1 MKRKYFSALLMG
13 ALTIASVS
21 TFTSCKDYDDD
32 ISGLQSQIDELSKII
47 DQIKSQITAGSVITK
62 VETVSDG
69 VKITLSNDQSY
80 LVKNG
85 TNGVAGTNGTSW
97 SISDDGYW
105 VKDDVKTTMK
115 ALAEKG
121 DTGAPGEPGA
131 PGAPGEPGA
140 PGATGNYY
148 KPNATTGNFDLCDAN
163 GNVLEQT
170 NIAWKGTGV
179 TAVMDSENLTL
190 FNVADKNGNVP
201 AEGVVISL
209 SNNLRGLVFE
219 KDNLGRVYVDGVP
232 GIRVAS
238 FSYLPQKLA
247 NANSSTEKS
256 VSNGDPKDV
265 VNPQTYAYYHVN
277 PSNVSVDQLKNLKFV
292 VKANADYISTSRTAA
307 SEDFDA
313 VASYD
318 SFDSDN
324 GIVKV
329 KVDMKGLP
337 ATKEKISVVALQATK
352 SNNEKVTSDYAT
364 MYKQD
369 MKQLRLA
376 NKAKFEEATPV
387 DYHYR
392 RAAKGINSLDAD
404 AGISNKAVW
413 GTQDKSDI
421 DLDLQ
426 YDGSIDL
433 NNYVQA
439 HEVGTTKCSVA
450 DLDALNFGIKFEIV
464 KNYKIGSNET
474 DQAEFVNLKDGVLSA
489 KVFTE
494 ASKKFAAV
502 GRTPIVRAQI
512 YNKSNNK
519 VVEYAYI
526 KVNIVKKAVENKEI
540 SFGIGDFKFDCTA
553 NSVLQSTVAAI
564 NLNVYNEMSMD
575 RDEFHNTYKY
585 FDANNVPGQV
595 GTVKELKETTAGETT
610 HLIEWTMTPNEM
622 WDNADKDVTHECY
635 YKVDATSNRWV
646 KITLKAHVN
655 DIKKVYDISKADF
668 ITEYWNT
675 GKTYAKFNVATPEG
689 IGSTDAAKCVFVN
702 DLNSPFTTVE
712 GKLALDRNIKSFTYH
727 FCKDIE
733 NVTKVGNI
741 TVSFAVV
748 GNELKAT
755 VGNTTEVVATINNG
769 GTAVPYNTVTLNK
782 GSNIA
787 KELLNTGEFKVY
799 YSVNATVCEGAAAKN
814 VKVTFDGKDHFE
826 ALFVRPVQITAKSK
840 DNFIDG
846 VDFGEKGTYL
856 KLEDLIAPSDWRN
869 RAFATYE
876 NYWQYYGA
884 FSIVPDLD
892 NAECDLNGKRQAVP
906 STINLDPVGA
916 GTIGTGAN
924 QVTSAYGFISYKNN
938 GTVLTGDFNIFVKV
952 KVNYGWG
959 TILTDWI
966 TVPVKKT
973 IIR

>member
-32 ISGLQSQIDELSKII
+32 ISSLQSQIDELSKTI

-85 TNGVAGTNGTSW
+85 SNGVAGTNGTSW

-105 VKDDVKTTMK
+105 VKDDAKTTMK

-121 DTGAPGEPGA
+121 DTGAT
-131 PGAPGEPGA
+131 
-140 PGATGNYY
+140 GATGNYY

-163 GNVLEQT
+163 GNVLEKT
-170 NIAWKGTGV
+170 NISWKGTGV

-190 FNVADKNGNVP
+190 FNVADRNGNVP

-219 KDNLGRVYVDGVP
+219 KDNLGRVYVGGVP

-238 FSYLPQKLA
+238 FSYQPQKLD

-256 VSNGDPKDV
+256 VSNGDPKEV

-292 VKANADYISTSRTAA
+292 VKANADYISTRTAA

-318 SFDSDN
+318 SFDSEN

-337 ATKEKISVVALQATK
+337 ATAEKISVVALQATK
-352 SNNEKVTSDYAT
+352 ANNEKITSDYAT

-376 NKAKFEEATPV
+376 NKAKFAEATPV

-392 RAAKGINSLDAD
+392 RAAKGIDALDSD
-404 AGISNKAVW
+404 AGIATKKVW
-413 GTQDKSDI
+413 STQDKTDI
-421 DLDLQ
+421 DLELQ

-433 NNYVQA
+433 NNYVEA
-439 HEVGTTKCSVA
+439 HEVGTTCSVA
-450 DLDALNFGIKFEIV
+450 DLNALNFGIKYEIV
-464 KNYKIGSNET
+464 QDYKIGDNKT

-512 YNKSNNK
+512 FNKSNNK

-540 SFGIGDFKFDCTA
+540 SFGIGDFKFDCTT
-553 NSVLQSTVAAI
+553 NSVLVSTVETI
-564 NLNVYNEMSMD
+564 NLKLYNEMSMD
-575 RDEFHNTYKY
+575 RDEFHNTYTY
-585 FDANNVPGQV
+585 FDANNITGQV
-595 GTVKELKETTAGETT
+595 GTVRELKETTEGETT
-610 HLIEWTMTPNEM
+610 HLIEWTMTPDEM

-635 YKVDATSNRWV
+635 YKVASGSNRWV
-646 KITLKAHVN
+646 KITLKAHVK

-675 GKTYAKFNVATPEG
+675 GKTYAKFNVATPEE
-689 IGSTDAAKCVFVN
+689 IGSTDANKCVFVN

-712 GKLALDRNIKSFTYH
+712 GKLALDKNIKSFTYQ

-741 TVSFAVV
+741 AVSFAVV

-755 VGNTTEVVATINNG
+755 VDGTTEVVATINNAG
-769 GTAVPYNTVTLNK
+769 AAVPYNTVTLNK
-782 GSNIA
+782 SSNIA

-799 YSVNATVCEGAAAKN
+799 YSVKATVCEGAAAKE
-814 VKVTFDGKDHFE
+814 VKVTFDTKDHFE

-869 RAFATYE
+869 RDFATYT

-884 FSIVPDLD
+884 FSIVPDTD
-892 NAECDLNGKRQAVP
+892 HAECDLNGRRQAVP
-906 STINLDPVGA
+906 STIKLEPVAA

-973 IIR
+973 IIK

>member
-32 ISGLQSQIDELSKII
+32 ISGLQSRIDELSKTI
-47 DQIKSQITAGSVITK
+47 DQIQSQITAGSVITK

-121 DTGAPGEPGA
+121 DTGAT
-131 PGAPGEPGA
+131 
-140 PGATGNYY
+140 GATGNYY

-163 GNVLEQT
+163 GNVLEKT
-170 NIAWKGTGV
+170 NISWKGTGV

-238 FSYLPQKLA
+238 FSYLPQKLN

-318 SFDSDN
+318 SFDSEN

-392 RAAKGINSLDAD
+392 RAAKGINSVDAD

-413 GTQDKSDI
+413 GTKDKSDI
-421 DLDLQ
+421 DLELQ
-426 YDGSIDL
+426 YDGNIDL

-439 HEVGTTKCSVA
+439 HEVGTNCSVA

-464 KNYKIGSNET
+464 KNYKIGTNET
-474 DQAEFVNLKDGVLSA
+474 DQAEFVNLKDGILSA

-540 SFGIGDFKFDCTA
+540 SFGIGDFKFNCTA
-553 NSVLQSTVAAI
+553 NSVLTSTVAAI

-575 RDEFHNTYKY
+575 RDEFHNTYKH
-585 FDANNVPGQV
+585 FDANNVTGQV

-610 HLIEWTMTPNEM
+610 HLIEWTMTPDEM
-622 WDNADKDVTHECY
+622 WNNADKDVTHECY

-675 GKTYAKFNVATPEG
+675 GKTYAKFNVATPEE
-689 IGSTDAAKCVFVN
+689 IGSIDATKCVFVN

-712 GKLALDRNIKSFTYH
+712 
-727 FCKDIE
+727 
-733 NVTKVGNI
+733 V
-741 TVSFAVV
+741 
-748 GNELKAT
+748 
-755 VGNTTEVVATINNG
+755 
-769 GTAVPYNTVTLNK
+769 
-782 GSNIA
+782 
-787 KELLNTGEFKVY
+787 
-799 YSVNATVCEGAAAKN
+799 
-814 VKVTFDGKDHFE
+814 
-826 ALFVRPVQITAKSK
+826 
-840 DNFIDG
+840 
-846 VDFGEKGTYL
+846 
-856 KLEDLIAPSDWRN
+856 
-869 RAFATYE
+869 
-876 NYWQYYGA
+876 
-884 FSIVPDLD
+884 
-892 NAECDLNGKRQAVP
+892 
-906 STINLDPVGA
+906 
-916 GTIGTGAN
+916 
-924 QVTSAYGFISYKNN
+924 
-938 GTVLTGDFNIFVKV
+938 
-952 KVNYGWG
+952 
-959 TILTDWI
+959 
-966 TVPVKKT
+966 
-973 IIR
+973 

>member
-121 DTGAPGEPGA
+121 EPGA
-131 PGAPGEPGA
+131 PGA

-256 VSNGDPKDV
+256 VSNGDPEDV

-292 VKANADYISTSRTAA
+292 VKANADYISTSSTSRAAA

-313 VASYD
+313 VASYE
-318 SFDSDN
+318 SFDTDN

-337 ATKEKISVVALQATK
+337 ATEEKISVVALQATK

-364 MYKQD
+364 MYKQG
-369 MKQLRLA
+369 MKELRLA

-392 RAAKGINSLDAD
+392 RAAKGINSVDAD

-413 GTQDKSDI
+413 DTTDKSDI

-439 HEVGTTKCSVA
+439 HEVGTKCSVA

-526 KVNIVKKAVENKEI
+526 KVNIVKKAVENKEV
-540 SFGIGDFKFDCTA
+540 SFGIGDFKFDCTT
-553 NSVLQSTVAAI
+553 NSVLVSTVEAI
-564 NLNVYNEMSMD
+564 NLNLYNEMSMD
-575 RDEFHNTYKY
+575 RDEFHNTYTY
-585 FDANNVPGQV
+585 FDANNVTGQV
-595 GTVKELKETTAGETT
+595 GNVKERNETTKGETT
-610 HLIEWTMTPNEM
+610 HLIEWTMTPDEM
-622 WDNADKDVTHECY
+622 WANADKDVTHECF
-635 YKVDATSNRWV
+635 YKVASTSNRWV
-646 KITLKAHVN
+646 KITLKAHVK

-668 ITEYWNT
+668 ITEYWN
-675 GKTYAKFNVATPEG
+675 KDKSYAKFNVATPEE
-689 IGSTDAAKCVFVN
+689 IGSTDAKKCVFVN

-712 GKLALDRNIKSFTYH
+712 GKLALDKNIKSFTYQ

-733 NVTKVGNI
+733 NVTKVGDI
-741 TVSFAVV
+741 AVKFTVS
-748 GNELKAT
+748 GNDLKAT
-755 VGNTTEVVATINNG
+755 VGGTTEVVATISNA
-769 GTAVPYNTVTLNK
+769 GTAVPYNTVTLK
-782 GSNIA
+782 KSSKIA

-799 YSVNATVCEGAAAKN
+799 YSVKATVCEGNAAKE
-814 VKVTFDGKDHFE
+814 VKVTFDSKDHFE

-869 RAFATYE
+869 RDFATYT

-884 FSIVPDLD
+884 FSIEPDLD
-892 NAECDLNGKRQAVP
+892 KAECDLNGKRQAVP
-906 STINLDPVGA
+906 STIKLGSVGK

-924 QVTSAYGFISYKNN
+924 QVTSEYGFISYKNN

-973 IIR
+973 IIK

>member
-1 MKRKYFSALLMG
+1 M
-13 ALTIASVS
+13 
-21 TFTSCKDYDDD
+21 
-32 ISGLQSQIDELSKII
+32 
-47 DQIKSQITAGSVITK
+47 
-62 VETVSDG
+62 
-69 VKITLSNDQSY
+69 SNDQSY

-121 DTGAPGEPGA
+121 EPGA
-131 PGAPGEPGA
+131 PGAPGA
-140 PGATGNYY
+140 TGATGNYY
-148 KPNATTGNFDLCDAN
+148 KPNATTGNFDLYDAN

-256 VSNGDPKDV
+256 VSNGDPMDV

-277 PSNVSVDQLKNLKFV
+277 PSNVSVDQLKNLRFV
-292 VKANADYISTSRTAA
+292 VKANADYISTSRAAA

-313 VASYD
+313 VASYE

-364 MYKQD
+364 MYKQG
-369 MKQLRLA
+369 MKELRLA

-392 RAAKGINSLDAD
+392 RAAKGINSVDAD

-413 GTQDKSDI
+413 DTKDKSDI

-433 NNYVQA
+433 NNYVEA
-439 HEVGTTKCSVA
+439 HEVGSTCSVA
-450 DLDALNFGIKFEIV
+450 DLNALNFGIKYEIV
-464 KNYKIGSNET
+464 QNYKIGDNET

-526 KVNIVKKAVENKEI
+526 KVNIVKKAVENKEV

-553 NSVLQSTVAAI
+553 NSVLVSTVEAI
-564 NLNVYNEMSMD
+564 NLNLYNEMSMD
-575 RDEFHNTYKY
+575 RDEFHNTYTY
-585 FDANNVPGQV
+585 FDANNVTGQV
-595 GTVKELKETTAGETT
+595 GTVKERKETTAGETT
-610 HLIEWTMTPNEM
+610 HLIEWTMTPDEM
-622 WDNADKDVTHECY
+622 WANADKDVTHECF
-635 YKVDATSNRWV
+635 YKVASTSNRWV
-646 KITLKAHVN
+646 KITLKAHVK

-668 ITEYWNT
+668 ITEYWN
-675 GKTYAKFNVATPEG
+675 KDKSYAKFNVATPEE
-689 IGSTDAAKCVFVN
+689 IGSTDATKCVFVN

-712 GKLALDRNIKSFTYH
+712 GKLALDKNIKSFTYQ

-733 NVTKVGNI
+733 NVTKVGDI
-741 TVSFAVV
+741 AVKFTVA
-748 GNELKAT
+748 GNDLKAT
-755 VGNTTEVVATINNG
+755 VGGTTEVVATISNA

-782 GSNIA
+782 SSKIA

-799 YSVNATVCEGAAAKN
+799 YSVKATVCEGNAAKE
-814 VKVTFDGKDHFE
+814 VKVTFDSKDHFE

-840 DNFIDG
+840 DNCKHPTPI
-846 VDFGEKGTYL
+846 L
-856 KLEDLIAPSDWRN
+856 
-869 RAFATYE
+869 
-876 NYWQYYGA
+876 
-884 FSIVPDLD
+884 
-892 NAECDLNGKRQAVP
+892 AV
-906 STINLDPVGA
+906 
-916 GTIGTGAN
+916 
-924 QVTSAYGFISYKNN
+924 
-938 GTVLTGDFNIFVKV
+938 
-952 KVNYGWG
+952 
-959 TILTDWI
+959 
-966 TVPVKKT
+966 
-973 IIR
+973 

>member
-140 PGATGNYY
+140 TGATGNYY

-247 NANSSTEKS
+247 NANSDTEKS
-256 VSNGDPKDV
+256 VSNGDPMDV

-292 VKANADYISTSRTAA
+292 VKANADYISTSRAAA

-313 VASYD
+313 VASYE

-392 RAAKGINSLDAD
+392 RAAKGINIVDAD
-404 AGISNKAVW
+404 AGISDKAVW

-439 HEVGTTKCSVA
+439 HEVGATKCSVA

-464 KNYKIGSNET
+464 ENYKIGSNET

-610 HLIEWTMTPNEM
+610 HLLEWTMTPNEM

-689 IGSTDAAKCVFVN
+689 IGSTDADKCVFVN

-755 VGNTTEVVATINNG
+755 VGGTTEVVATINNA

-782 GSNIA
+782 SSDIA
-787 KELLNTGEFKVY
+787 KKLLNTGEFKVY
-799 YSVNATVCEGAAAKN
+799 YSVKATVCEGAAAKE

-884 FSIVPDLD
+884 FSIEPDTD
-892 NAECDLNGKRQAVP
+892 HAECDLNGKRQAVP
-906 STINLDPVGA
+906 STINLDPVAA

-924 QVTSAYGFISYKNN
+924 EVTSAYGFISYKNN

>member
-121 DTGAPGEPGA
+121 APGAPGEPGA
-131 PGAPGEPGA
+131 PGAPGE

-247 NANSSTEKS
+247 NANSDTEMS
-256 VSNGDPKDV
+256 VSNGDPEDV

-292 VKANADYISTSRTAA
+292 VKANADYISTSRAAA

-318 SFDSDN
+318 SFDSEN

-376 NKAKFEEATPV
+376 NKAKFEEVTPV

-392 RAAKGINSLDAD
+392 RAAEGINSVDAD

-450 DLDALNFGIKFEIV
+450 DLDALNFGIKYEIV
-464 KNYKIGSNET
+464 QNYKIGDNET

-526 KVNIVKKAVENKEI
+526 KVNIVKKAVENKEV

-553 NSVLQSTVAAI
+553 NSVLVSTVEAI
-564 NLNVYNEMSMD
+564 NLNLYNEMSMD
-575 RDEFHNTYKY
+575 RDEFHNTYTY
-585 FDANNVPGQV
+585 FDANNVTGQV
-595 GTVKELKETTAGETT
+595 GTVKERKETTAGETT
-610 HLIEWTMTPNEM
+610 HLIEWTMTPDEM
-622 WDNADKDVTHECY
+622 WANADKDVTHECF
-635 YKVDATSNRWV
+635 YKVASTSNRWV
-646 KITLKAHVN
+646 KITLKAHVK

-668 ITEYWNT
+668 ITEYWN
-675 GKTYAKFNVATPEG
+675 KDKSYAKFNVATPEE
-689 IGSTDAAKCVFVN
+689 IGSTDATKCVFVN

-712 GKLALDRNIKSFTYH
+712 GKLALDKNIKSFTYQ

-733 NVTKVGNI
+733 NVTKVGDI
-741 TVSFAVV
+741 AVKFTVA
-748 GNELKAT
+748 GNDLKAT
-755 VGNTTEVVATINNG
+755 VGVTTEVVATISNA

-782 GSNIA
+782 SSKIA

-799 YSVNATVCEGAAAKN
+799 YSVKATVCEGNAAKE
-814 VKVTFDGKDHFE
+814 VKVTFDSKDHFE

-869 RAFATYE
+869 RDFATYT

-884 FSIVPDLD
+884 FSIVPDTD
-892 NAECDLNGKRQAVP
+892 HAECDLNGKRQAVP
-906 STINLDPVGA
+906 STIKLEPVAA

-973 IIR
+973 IIK